1 MNLEISKI
9 NLVLEQLKNQDPKL
23 KIKTFASPKSFID
36 YLIKTKVRSNW
47 LAWRDQAILIFIQIQ
62 LSTLIGYTIYES
74 TIKEFPTVNKDV
86 LFLLILLIVYWPLIS
101 FPEKILKQPLELL
114 LKPIGFK
121 FTAVS
126 DLIPSKRVERAIEE
140 LKCNN
145 KLTHRYFLKRNYQ
158 NFSRQGF
165 YIIVRDELIAHS
177 NYQYID
183 EIKLEYL
190 IDQICLL
197 SLTDRLKDYQ
207 FYLSDSTTL
216 NVILPPVMKEPRF
229 HLTNGTPVTEY
240 SDGFKIHIKE

>member
-1 MNLEISKI
+1 MPWARWCDDD
-9 NLVLEQLKNQDPKL
+9 V
-23 KIKTFASPKSFID
+23 
-36 YLIKTKVRSNW
+36 
-47 LAWRDQAILIFIQIQ
+47 
-62 LSTLIGYTIYES
+62 
-74 TIKEFPTVNKDV
+74 KDV
-86 LFLLILLIVYWPLIS
+86 LFLLILLIVHWPLIS

-126 DLIPSKRVERAIEE
+126 DLFPSKRVERAIEE

-165 YIIVRDELIAHS
+165 YVIVRDELIAHS

-183 EIKLEYL
+183 EIELKYL

-197 SLTDRLKDYQ
+197 SLTDRFKDYQ

-229 HLTNGTPVTEY
+229 HLTNGTPVIKY